1 MNKKEEN
8 EAKWFCEKHISQFE
22 NENFLYW
29 RGEGTHNDEL
39 KPTYRATEYRKKEAE
54 GAEHGQQH

>member
-1 MNKKEEN
+1 MVKRGAQGFGEN
-8 EAKWFCEKHISQFE
+8 HIGPFE
-22 NENFLYW
+22 SDDFLYW

-39 KPTYRATEYRKKEAE
+39 KPPYRKTEYWEKAE